1 MNDGRGQR
9 ELGEFLQACRARV
22 GPDDVGLPT
31 YGDRRRVT
39 GLRREELALLAGV
52 SASYYTRLEQGQSR
66 NASPQVLDAI
76 AGALRLSPTE
86 RQHLSVLVDAA
97 GRARGREHRRPP
109 VEHADPALLELLQA
123 LGDVPA
129 VILGRRSDVL
139 AWNPMGHG
147 LLAGHLAE
155 DSPGIPTSRP
165 NMTEVVFLDANTRDL
180 YVDWKGKARAV
191 VGNLRLVA
199 GAHPD
204 DPALASL
211 IGRLI
216 MASSEFSSMWADHTV
231 AACAAARYE
240 LHHPLVGR
248 LTITQQTLRSIQT
261 PEQTLVTCTAV
272 TGSPSYE
279 ALSLLQ
285 HLTGGP
291 APSPVDADPFNSN
304 GSVSSSDERLDR

>member
-1 MNDGRGQR
+1 MRARGQS

-31 YGDRRRVT
+31 YGDRRRVS

-86 RQHLSVLVDAA
+86 RQHLSVLIEAA
-97 GRARGREHRRPP
+97 GRPGNRQRRPP
-109 VEHADPALLELLQA
+109 VEHAEPAMLELLQA
-123 LGDVPA
+123 VGDVPA
-129 VILGRRSDVL
+129 VLLGRRSDVL
-139 AWNPMGHG
+139 AWNPMGHA
-147 LLAGHLAE
+147 LLAGHLDE
-155 DSPGIPTSRP
+155 DSPALPTTRP
-165 NMTEVVFLDANTRDL
+165 NMTDLVFLDANTRDL
-180 YVDWKGKARAV
+180 YGDWTAKARAV

-199 GAHPD
+199 GAHPE

-216 MASSEFSSMWADHTV
+216 MASVDFSAMWADHTV

-240 LHHPLVGR
+240 LHHPLVGQ
-248 LTITQQTLRSIQT
+248 LTITQQTLRSVET
-261 PEQTLVTCTAV
+261 PEQTLITCTAV
-272 TGSPSYE
+272 AGSPAQE
-279 ALSLLQ
+279 ALTLLR
-285 HLTGGP
+285 HLTVQPTAQRPEAGLP
-291 APSPVDADPFNSN
+291 ARRA
-304 GSVSSSDERLDR
+304 